1 MPHMIWK
8 GAISFGLVHVPVQ
21 LYPATQS
28 EKVGFNLLDKRS
40 MDPIGYKQVNKNTG
54 KEVTRDN
61 IVRGFEYE
69 KGKYVVMTD
78 AEIRSANP
86 ESTQTVE
93 ILAFIE
99 APEISFLS
107 LDTPYY
113 LAPDRKGEKVYALL
127 RDALKDTGKIGI
139 ASVVLHNKQHLAAL
153 IPVGPALALNT
164 LRWADEVRDFDQFK
178 FPPEDTKKAGVT
190 PKELDMAKRLIED
203 MSDNWDPAKY
213 HDTFREDIMALV
225 DRKVHEGKTAEVAEV
240 EDKGEGKSSAEI
252 LDLSDLLK
260 RSLKQGK
267 PATKRGAAAASGRRR
282 GSKDS
287 RAPRPEDCA
296 THAAIAS
303 HSVHERAQSD
313 HARKTRNLPAHAPL
327 RRDVRAVGRVASK
340 KAARKTAAKVKT
352 SKAKAHA
359 LSFVI
364 QKHDARRLH
373 YDFRLELDGTLKSW
387 AVPKGPSLDPTVK
400 RMAVHVEDHPIDY
413 GSSKA

>member
-40 MDPIGYKQVNKNTG
+40 MDPIGYKQINKNTG

-78 AEIRSANP
+78 AEIRAANP
-86 ESTQTVE
+86 ESTQTVD
-93 ILAFIE
+93 ILAFVD

-127 RDALKDTGKIGI
+127 RDALKDTGKVGI

-164 LRWADEVRDFDQFK
+164 LRWGDEVRDFTEFK
-178 FPPEDTKKAGVT
+178 FPDESTKKAGVT
-190 PKELDMAKRLIED
+190 PKELEMAKRLIDD
-203 MSDNWDPAKY
+203 MSDTWDPTKY
-213 HDTFREDIMALV
+213 HDTFRDDIMALV
-225 DRKVHEGKTAEVAEV
+225 DKKVKEGKVAEV
-240 EDKGEGKSSAEI
+240 MTIDEGEHKPSADI

-260 RSLKQGK
+260 RSLKKGG
-267 PATKRGAAAASGRRR
+267 ATPKRGAKA
-282 GSKDS
+282 
-287 RAPRPEDCA
+287 
-296 THAAIAS
+296 
-303 HSVHERAQSD
+303 AQSEEEASEQPARP
-313 HARKTRNLPAHAPL
+313 ARKTTT
-327 RRDVRAVGRVASK
+327 RRKRA
-340 KAARKTAAKVKT
+340 
-352 SKAKAHA
+352 
-359 LSFVI
+359 
-364 QKHDARRLH
+364 
-373 YDFRLELDGTLKSW
+373 
-387 AVPKGPSLDPTVK
+387 
-400 RMAVHVEDHPIDY
+400 
-413 GSSKA
+413 